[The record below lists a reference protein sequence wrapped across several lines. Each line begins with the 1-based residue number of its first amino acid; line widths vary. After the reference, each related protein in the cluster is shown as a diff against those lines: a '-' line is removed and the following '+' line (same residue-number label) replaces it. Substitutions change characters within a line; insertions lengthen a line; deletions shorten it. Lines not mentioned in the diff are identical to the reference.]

1 MWIFRVNFISVCHYT
16 SFPTVKTNT
25 QTTIWL
31 LPSYIVVPWP
41 CSLSSPAMYYIVCT
55 YQYVEAYHGV
65 TKTKGAGREYK
76 SEIRQFY
83 SLAFRDARFQICIQ
97 SCSRGFSRICPLS
110 VIISRLVQQAICKNQ
125 LCPCTT
131 YSAMQ
136 FQFVIRLEL
145 TLEQLPLYQ
154 AHLTRLQNY

>member
-41 CSLSSPAMYYIVCT
+41 YSLSSPAMYYIVCT

-83 SLAFRDARFQICIQ
+83 SLAFRDARFQICIH
-97 SCSRGFSRICPLS
+97 SCSMGLFKNLAHY
-110 VIISRLVQQAICKNQ
+110 VMISRLIKQALCKNQ
-125 LCPCTT
+125 LCLCTT
-131 YSAMQ
+131 YSVMQ
-136 FQFVIRLEL
+136 FQFVIHLEL
-145 TLEQLPLYQ
+145 TLEQLPLY
-154 AHLTRLQNY
+154 